1 MEPLPR
7 EIVRVLRVF
16 EAVFSERVWDWV
28 QVLVVGAILAPGQRT
43 VASAL
48 RVMGLSGERQ
58 YQNYHRVLN
67 RARWSGHELS
77 RRLLGLL
84 VATFVPTDAPV
95 VVGLDDTIERRRG
108 AKIAAKGVY
117 RDPVRSSQ
125 KQVVRV
131 TGLRWLSLQL
141 LAEIPWAG
149 RVWGLPFL
157 TVLTPSERSTTA
169 QHRRYKTVTA
179 WGWQAV
185 CQVRRWLPDRLL
197 VVVADGAY
205 FTYELLGGA
214 ARLAPAVTVITRPRL
229 DAALYDPAPPR
240 EPGKRGRPPRLKGE
254 RQPSLATRMLDPDT
268 AWETLTVP
276 WYGGGTAQIEVATG
290 TALWYRVG
298 TPPVPLRWVLL
309 RDPQQQFDPQAL
321 VCTDPTLPVPQ
332 LIAWFVTRWQ
342 VEVTFHELRD
352 HLGVETQRQ
361 WSDLAIQRTTPAL
374 FGLFSLVTLFAHARL
389 QGQPLPLR
397 QAAWYA
403 KTAPTFSDTLA
414 FVRRLL
420 WPAHVPPHS
429 IDHDDLVQIPRA
441 LFDRLTDSLAFAA

>member
-1 MEPLPR
+1 METLPR

-16 EAVFSERVWDWV
+16 EDVFSERVWEWV

-43 VASAL
+43 VASVL
-48 RVMGLSGERQ
+48 RVMGLGEERR

-67 RARWSGHELS
+67 RARWSGHEVS

-84 VATFVPTDAPV
+84 VAAFVPADAPI

-108 AKIAAKGVY
+108 AKITAKGLY

-125 KQVVRV
+125 RQVVKV
-131 TGLRWLSLQL
+131 LGLRWLSLQL

-149 RVWGLPFL
+149 RVWGLPFWTL
-157 TVLTPSERSTTA
+157 LLPSERSMTA
-169 QHRRYKTVTA
+169 QGRRYKTVTA

-185 CQVRRWLPDRLL
+185 CQLRRWLPDRRL
-197 VVVADGAY
+197 VVVADGAF

-214 ARLAPAVTVITRPRL
+214 ARLARPTTVITRPRL

-240 EPGKRGRPPRLKGE
+240 APGKRGRPPRVKGA
-254 RQPSLATRMLDPDT
+254 RQPSLAARIADPDT
-268 AWETLTVP
+268 AWVPLTVP
-276 WYGGGTAQIEVATG
+276 WYGGGTADIEVATG

-309 RDPQQQFDPQAL
+309 RDPARCFDPQAL
-321 VCTDPTLPVPQ
+321 VCTDPDLPVPQ
-332 LIAWFVTRWQ
+332 LIAWFVSRWQ
-342 VEVTFHELRD
+342 LEVTFHELRD

-361 WSDLAIQRTTPAL
+361 WSDLAIERTTPAL
-374 FGLFSLVTLFAHARL
+374 FGLFSLVTLLAQAGLHGR
-389 QGQPLPLR
+389 PLPLR
-397 QAAWYA
+397 QAAWYL
-403 KTAPTFSDTLA
+403 KPTPTFSDTLA

-420 WPAHVPPHS
+420 WPASVPSHS
-429 IDHDDLVQIPRA
+429 TDQDDLIVIPRA
-441 LFDRLTDSLAFAA
+441 LSNRLTDSLAFAA